1 MAAYELMSAGGAV
14 EPIAL
19 ALKAA
24 LLAGGAAEP
33 MAMAMTKAAMGVELM
48 GSKNSEVAEAQ
59 VPKNSEVAEVKA
71 PKNSEVAEVKV
82 PKEGMLCQ
90 MVCETWAGGSAAFS
104 LREVVV

>member
-1 MAAYELMSAGGAV
+1 MSAGGAV

-33 MAMAMTKAAMGVELM
+33 MAMTKAAMGVELM

-71 PKNSEVAEVKV
+71 PKNSEAVEVKV

-90 MVCETWAGGSAAFS
+90 TVCETWAGGSAAFS
-104 LREVVV
+104 LWEVVV

>member
-1 MAAYELMSAGGAV
+1 MSAGGAV

-19 ALKAA
+19 ALKAV

-90 MVCETWAGGSAAFS
+90 TVCEMWAGGSAAFS
-104 LREVVV
+104 L

>member
-1 MAAYELMSAGGAV
+1 MSAGGAV

-24 LLAGGAAEP
+24 LLVGGGAEP
-33 MAMAMTKAAMGVELM
+33 MAMAMAMAMTKAAMGVELM
-48 GSKNSEVAEAQ
+48 GPKNSVAEVQ

-71 PKNSEVAEVKV
+71 PKNSEAAEVKV

-90 MVCETWAGGSAAFS
+90 TVCEMWAGGSAAFS
-104 LREVVV
+104 LWVVV

>member
-1 MAAYELMSAGGAV
+1 VAAYELMSAGGAV

-33 MAMAMTKAAMGVELM
+33 MAMTKAAMGVELV

-59 VPKNSEVAEVKA
+59 VPKNSEVA
-71 PKNSEVAEVKV
+71 
-82 PKEGMLCQ
+82 
-90 MVCETWAGGSAAFS
+90 
-104 LREVVV
+104 